1 MPKKSKM
8 GRPTIPKKER
18 LGKTFGARLRADEER
33 EVLRAIAASGK
44 SQADWI
50 RDTLLAAAR
59 R

>member
-1 MPKKSKM
+1 MTKKTKM
-8 GRPTIPKKER
+8 GRPTIPKKAR

-33 EVLRAIAASGK
+33 DVLVAIKASGK